1 MQKTLLVADDDPSIR
16 SSLEKVLQAAGYRVL
31 LAADGAEAADG
42 LKTQSVDLVVLDLN
56 LPAPGGFELL
66 DLIREQHPTVSVLVL
81 TGLLAQCE
89 PGALA
94 GADFLIEKPPDVAV
108 LLQQVE
114 LLLNESEEQRAHR
127 RATQASR
134 ASAGSTST
142 NPSARLFSIG
152 TRLSSGIVSAAAA
165 HQAQ

>member
-1 MQKTLLVADDDPSIR
+1 MKKTILVADDDTSIR
-16 SSLEKVLQAAGYRVL
+16 SSLQKVLQEAGYRVL
-31 LAADGAEAADG
+31 LAADGRQTADC
-42 LKTQSVDLVVLDLN
+42 LNQQSADLLILDLN

-66 DLIREQHPTVSVLVL
+66 DLTREQHPSMSVLVL

-94 GADFLIEKPPDVAV
+94 GADFLIEKPPDVAM
-108 LLQQVE
+108 LLQEVE

-127 RATQASR
+127 RTAQASR
-134 ASAGSTST
+134 ANAVSTAT

-152 TRLSSGIVSAAAA
+152 TRFSSGIVSAAAA
-165 HQAQ
+165 DQAQ